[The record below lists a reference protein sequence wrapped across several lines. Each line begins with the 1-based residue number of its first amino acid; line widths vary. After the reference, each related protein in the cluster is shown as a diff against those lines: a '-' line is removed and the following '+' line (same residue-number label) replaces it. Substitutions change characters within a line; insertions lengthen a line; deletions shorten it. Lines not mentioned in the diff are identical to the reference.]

1 MMRKQNKKNLFFPV
15 FFPALKIMAKS
26 TTDIT
31 YTQLAKVFDHAILK
45 PDQTT
50 KDVEQGCQLALEY
63 DAKSVCV
70 KPCDVKQ
77 AAEILKGS
85 SVLVGTVISFP
96 HGNSPTSA
104 KVAEALQAVQ
114 DGAIEL
120 DVVINIGHLKS
131 GLYDT
136 CQKELETIIKACK
149 AKQPNVIFKIIFEN
163 AYLTKE
169 EIVKACKIA
178 EAAGAEFVKTST
190 GFASSGATYEDIELM
205 RASVSDHI
213 QVKASGGI
221 KTLDQVLT
229 FLEKGA
235 TRCGSSST
243 GQILEEFKKR
253 NNA

>member
-1 MMRKQNKKNLFFPV
+1 MT
-15 FFPALKIMAKS
+15 KIDVA
-26 TTDIT
+26 TLT
-31 YTQLAKVFDHAILK
+31 YSQLAKVFDHAILK
-45 PDQTT
+45 PEQTT
-50 KDVEQGCQLALEY
+50 KDVEEGCKLALEY

-77 AAEILKGS
+77 AVELLKGS

-96 HGNSPTSA
+96 HGNAPTTA
-104 KVAEALQAVQ
+104 KVAEALQTVE

-131 GLYDT
+131 GKYEE
-136 CQKELETIIKACK
+136 CQKELEAIIKTCK
-149 AKQPNVIFKIIFEN
+149 AKQPEVIFKIIFEN
-163 AYLTKE
+163 AYLTKD
-169 EIVKACKIA
+169 EIVQACKIA

-190 GFASSGATYEDIELM
+190 GFASSGATYDDIELM

-213 QVKASGGI
+213 EVKASGGI

-229 FLEKGA
+229 FLQKGA

-243 GQILEEFKKR
+243 DKILEEFKKR
-253 NNA
+253 SSA